1 MFSKCGCNLVHQN
14 TCNMKKLSLLCF
26 ATLLVFY
33 CSAQVDSLA
42 LDKVFGR
49 KGTVA
54 GDVYRVTFPRGDMKI
69 SVGDFSVAPGLALT
83 SWVALHRM
91 GSESMMMGDL
101 CMLDSEEPA
110 VVAKLV
116 ELGLGVT
123 AIHNHLV
130 GEKPAIKFLH
140 FSGSGEATT
149 LATKIKQVFA
159 LTGTPLGT
167 PTIPAAPTS
176 TPDWSVVEAQLGTKG
191 RKSGYIISYG
201 FPRNEK
207 LMESGMEMPPA
218 MGMATGINLQMDG
231 GRVAT
236 TGDFVLLADE
246 VNKVVKALETH
257 GITVTAIHN
266 HMLYDEPRLF
276 MLHFWGVGEPG
287 KIAEGLK
294 AALDQTNSKK

>member
-1 MFSKCGCNLVHQN
+1 
-14 TCNMKKLSLLCF
+14 MKKLSLFFL
-26 ATLLVFY
+26 ALVVVGCTY
-33 CSAQVDSLA
+33 AQVDSVG
-42 LDKVFGR
+42 LDKAFGR
-49 KGTVA
+49 KGTVT
-54 GDVYRVTFPRGDMKI
+54 GNVYRVTFPRTDMKI

-91 GSESMMMGDL
+91 GSESTMMGDL

-110 VVAKLV
+110 VVARLV

-140 FSGSGEATT
+140 FSGSGDPLE
-149 LATKIKQVFA
+149 LAGKIRQVFA
-159 LTGTPLGT
+159 VTGTPLGA
-167 PTIPAAPTS
+167 PAAAS
-176 TPDWSVVEAQLGTKG
+176 SSAPDWSAVEAVLGTKG
-191 RKSGYIISYG
+191 KKSGSVISYG

-207 LMESGMEMPPA
+207 LMESGMEMPAP
-218 MGMATGINLQMDG
+218 MGMATGINFQMEG
-231 GRVAT
+231 NRAAT

-246 VNKVVKALETH
+246 VNKVVKALESH

-287 KIAEGLK
+287 KTAEGIK
-294 AALDQTNSKK
+294 AALDQTNSRL

>member
-1 MFSKCGCNLVHQN
+1 
-14 TCNMKKLSLLCF
+14 MKKLFLF
-26 ATLLVFY
+26 YIATLLVFY
-33 CSAQVDSLA
+33 CSAQVDSSG

-49 KGTVA
+49 KGAVT
-54 GDVYRVTFPRGDMKI
+54 GDVYRVTFPRGDLKI

-101 CMLDSEEPA
+101 CMLDSEEPG

-140 FSGSGEATT
+140 FSGSGDAVT
-149 LATKIKQVFA
+149 LAGEIKQVFA
-159 LTGTPLGT
+159 LTGTPLGA
-167 PTIPAAPTS
+167 PAAAAATS
-176 TPDWSVVEAQLGTKG
+176 TPDWSAVEAVLGTRGK
-191 RKSGYIISYG
+191 KSGNVLSYG

-207 LMESGMEMPPA
+207 LMESGMEMPAP

-231 GRVAT
+231 SRAAT

-276 MLHFWGVGEPG
+276 MLHFWGVGDPG
-287 KIAEGLK
+287 KLAGGLK
-294 AALDQTNSKK
+294 AALDQTNSKR

>member
-1 MFSKCGCNLVHQN
+1 
-14 TCNMKKLSLLCF
+14 MKKLSLFLIGVTLMLC
-26 ATLLVFY
+26 
-33 CSAQVDSLA
+33 CSAQVDSVG
-42 LDKVFGR
+42 LDKVFDR
-49 KGTVA
+49 KGTVT
-54 GDVYRVTFPRGDMKI
+54 GNVYRVTFPRSDLKI

-83 SWVALHRM
+83 SWVALHGM

-116 ELGLGVT
+116 EVGLGVT

-140 FSGSGEATT
+140 FSGSGDAVT
-149 LATKIKQVFA
+149 LAGKIKQVFA
-159 LTGTPLGT
+159 VTGTPLGARGA
-167 PTIPAAPTS
+167 PVAMAA
-176 TPDWSVVEAQLGTKG
+176 PDWSAVEAVLGSKG
-191 RKSGYIISYG
+191 KKSGNVLSYG

-207 LMESGMEMPPA
+207 LMESGMEMPAP
-218 MGMATGINLQMDG
+218 MGMATGINLQMAG
-231 GRVAT
+231 SKVGT

-246 VNKVVKALETH
+246 VNKVVKALESH

-266 HMLYDEPRLF
+266 HMLFDEPRLF

>member
-1 MFSKCGCNLVHQN
+1 
-14 TCNMKKLSLLCF
+14 MKKLTMFVCAILF
-26 ATLLVFY
+26 VFF
-33 CSAQVDSLA
+33 CSAQVDSVG
-42 LDKVFGR
+42 LDKAFGR
-49 KGTVA
+49 KGTVT
-54 GDVYRVTFPRGDMKI
+54 GDVYRVTFPRSDLKI
-69 SVGDFSVAPGLALT
+69 SVGDFLVAPGLALT

-123 AIHNHLV
+123 AIHNHLLW
-130 GEKPAIKFLH
+130 EKPAIKFLH
-140 FSGSGEATT
+140 FSGSGDAVV
-149 LATKIKQVFA
+149 LAGKIRSVFA
-159 LTGTPLGT
+159 VTGTPLGA
-167 PTIPAAPTS
+167 PAPAAAS
-176 TPDWSVVEAQLGTKG
+176 ASDWSAVEAVLGTKG
-191 RKSGYIISYG
+191 KKSGKVISYG
-201 FPRNEK
+201 FSRAEK
-207 LMESGMEMPPA
+207 LKESGMEMPAA
-218 MGMATGINLQMDG
+218 MGMATGINLQMEG
-231 GRVAT
+231 SRVGT

-246 VNKVVKALETH
+246 VNKVVRALETH

>member
-1 MFSKCGCNLVHQN
+1 
-14 TCNMKKLSLLCF
+14 MKRISLFCL
-26 ATLLVFY
+26 AVLLLVY
-33 CSAQVDSLA
+33 CNAQVDSTG

-49 KGTVA
+49 KGTVT
-54 GDVYRVTFPRGDMKI
+54 GNVYRITFPRTDLKI
-69 SVGDFSVAPGLALT
+69 TVGDFPVAPGLALT

-91 GSESMMMGDL
+91 GGESMMMGDL

-116 ELGLGVT
+116 DLGLGVT

-140 FSGSGEATT
+140 FSGNGDGVT
-149 LATKIKQVFA
+149 LAGKIRQVFA
-159 LTGTPLGT
+159 LTGTPMGA
-167 PTIPAAPTS
+167 PTAAPSS
-176 TPDWSVVEAQLGTKG
+176 TAPDWSAVEALLGAKG
-191 RKSGYIISYG
+191 RKSGNVLSYG

-207 LMESGMEMPPA
+207 LMESGMEMPAP

-276 MLHFWGVGEPG
+276 MLHFWGVGVPG

-294 AALDQTNSKK
+294 AALEQTNSKL

>member
-1 MFSKCGCNLVHQN
+1 MRNLFLLVLSVN
-14 TCNMKKLSLLCF
+14 FSLLCQ
-26 ATLLVFY
+26 
-33 CSAQVDSLA
+33 AQVDSTG
-42 LDKVFGR
+42 LDKAFGR
-49 KGTVA
+49 KGTVT
-54 GDVYRVTFPRGDMKI
+54 GNVYRVTFPRSDLKI
-69 SVGDFSVAPGLALT
+69 AVGDFSVAPGLALT
-83 SWVALHRM
+83 SWVALHQM

-140 FSGSGEATT
+140 FSGSGDAVT
-149 LATKIKQVFA
+149 LAGKIRQVFA
-159 LTGTPLGT
+159 VTGTPLGT
-167 PTIPAAPTS
+167 PAAGATAG
-176 TPDWSVVEAQLGTKG
+176 TPDWSAVEALLGTKG
-191 RKSGYIISYG
+191 RKSGNVLSYG

-207 LMESGMEMPPA
+207 LMESGMEMPAP

-231 GRVAT
+231 NRAGT
-236 TGDFVLLADE
+236 TGDFVLLAGE

-276 MLHFWGVGEPG
+276 MLHFWGVGDPG
-287 KIAEGLK
+287 TLAAGLK
-294 AALDQTNSKK
+294 AALDQTNSRL

>member
-1 MFSKCGCNLVHQN
+1 MV
-14 TCNMKKLSLLCF
+14 
-26 ATLLVFY
+26 ATVMTVY
-33 CSAQVDSLA
+33 CSAQVDSA
-42 LDKVFGR
+42 GLDKIFGR
-49 KGTVA
+49 KGTVT
-54 GDVYRVTFPRGDMKI
+54 GNVYRVSFPRADMKI

-116 ELGLGVT
+116 DLGLGIT

-140 FSGSGEATT
+140 FSGTGDA
-149 LATKIKQVFA
+149 LALAGKIRQVFA
-159 LTGTPLGT
+159 VTGTPLEA
-167 PTIPAAPTS
+167 PVAAAAAG
-176 TPDWSVVEAQLGTKG
+176 PDWSAVEAVLGAKG
-191 RKSGYIISYG
+191 KKNGKVLAYS

-207 LMESGMEMPPA
+207 LMESGMEMPAP
-218 MGMATGINLQMDG
+218 MGMATGINLQMEG
-231 GRVAT
+231 SRAAT

-276 MLHFWGVGEPG
+276 MLHFWGVGDPG

>member
-1 MFSKCGCNLVHQN
+1 
-14 TCNMKKLSLLCF
+14 MKKLSLFCL
-26 ATLLVFY
+26 ATVWVY
-33 CSAQVDSLA
+33 CCSAQVDSTG

-49 KGTVA
+49 KGTVT
-54 GDVYRVTFPRGDMKI
+54 GNVYRVTFPRADLKV

-91 GSESMMMGDL
+91 GEESMMMGDL

-140 FSGSGEATT
+140 FSGRGDAVM
-149 LATKIKQVFA
+149 LAGGIKQVFA
-159 LTGTPLGT
+159 LTGTPLG
-167 PTIPAAPTS
+167 APTATATS
-176 TPDWSVVEAQLGTKG
+176 DTPDWSAVEAVLG
-191 RKSGYIISYG
+191 RKGKKSGSVLSYG
-201 FPRNEK
+201 FPRKEK
-207 LMESGMEMPPA
+207 LMEGGMEMPAP
-218 MGMATGINLQMDG
+218 MGMGTGINLQMEG
-231 GRVAT
+231 SRAAT

-276 MLHFWGVGEPG
+276 MLHFWGVGAPG

-294 AALDQTNSKK
+294 AALEQTNSAL